1 LWNDFDNH
9 FQQATFVEPL
19 MIVCH
24 CHGVTDREIRNTVQC
39 GARNCADVAE
49 ACGASS
55 GCGGCES
62 LVAEIVHSELH
73 GERRR
78 LAVLQSEVTASPRPS
93 SLPAP
98 SQSDAGAYQSA

>member
-1 LWNDFDNH
+1 MTLTI
-9 FQQATFVEPL
+9 TFNKLGSLQPL

-39 GARNCADVAE
+39 GARNCEEVAE

-62 LVAEIVHSELH
+62 LVAEIVHSE
-73 GERRR
+73 RRR
-78 LAVLQSEVTASPRPS
+78 LAVVQSEVTASPRPAMP
-93 SLPAP
+93 SLA
-98 SQSDAGAYQSA
+98 DAGAFQSA

>member
-1 LWNDFDNH
+1 
-9 FQQATFVEPL
+9 

-39 GARNCADVAE
+39 GARTAEDVAE

-62 LVAEIVHSELH
+62 LVAEIVQS
-73 GERRR
+73 ERRR
-78 LAVLQSEVTASPRPS
+78 LAVLQGDLASSPRQC
-93 SLPAP
+93 LPALEQQP
-98 SQSDAGAYQSA
+98 AQQSA